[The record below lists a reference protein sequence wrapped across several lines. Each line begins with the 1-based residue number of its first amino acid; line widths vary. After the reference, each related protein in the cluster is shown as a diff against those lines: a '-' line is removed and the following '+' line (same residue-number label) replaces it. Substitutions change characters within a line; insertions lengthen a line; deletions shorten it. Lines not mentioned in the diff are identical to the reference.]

1 MKVPYGRSLTQ
12 AAASYIYRHSRASRG
27 IVRTQKRA
35 KQQAERRT
43 RLERLRERFSVGH
56 EPRSAEAL
64 QRAMQREGIPIALER
79 TRGGTRVGTR
89 AAAPRLEGVRLFASE
104 EGDSVLIGKT
114 GKDNDRLTFRLAAPD
129 DFWLH
134 ALGVRGAHVVVRND
148 ARRAGPSRASLTE
161 AAGAA
166 AWVSEARGQPL
177 VDVQWTRRKYVR
189 QIRGAPPGTVRVKRF
204 ETVRV
209 RPRRPPGV

>member
-1 MKVPYGRSLTQ
+1 M
-12 AAASYIYRHSRASRG
+12 
-27 IVRTQKRA
+27 
-35 KQQAERRT
+35 
-43 RLERLRERFSVGH
+43 ERLRERFSAGR
-56 EPRSAEAL
+56 ESPFAEEL
-64 QRAMQREGIPIALER
+64 QGAMQREGIPVALER
-79 TRGGTRVGTR
+79 SRAGSQSGVR
-89 AAAPRLEGVRLFASE
+89 AAVPRLEGVRLFASQA
-104 EGDSVLIGKT
+104 GDSVLIGKT
-114 GKDNDRLTFRLAAPD
+114 GKDNHRLTFRLAAPD
-129 DFWLH
+129 DFWMH

-148 ARRAGPSRASLTE
+148 ARGSKPARASLTE

-166 AWVSEARGQPL
+166 AWFSEAREQPV